1 MAILIY
7 LSWVLLL
14 TLFSIIFLKKKNHN
28 SNLRLPPGPRGLPI
42 IGNLHRVTGLPHR
55 WFHQLSSKYG
65 PVMLIRLGF
74 TPVVVISSSEAAEE
88 VLKTKDLETCSRTK
102 LMATGKLSY
111 NFKDITFAP
120 YNDSWREYR
129 KVAVMELLNPKKL
142 QTLKF
147 IREEEMDFVV
157 KKISN
162 SALEQSPVAV
172 DLSKISFS
180 LAANILCRTALGQN
194 LRTNKFFDE
203 ERIIKLVE
211 EGSVA
216 SGRLGF
222 NDFFP
227 GKLAKFADWLFQ
239 RKKGILERMFKEL
252 DEFYQHVID
261 DHLKSLDGP
270 KSTDPPADIVAGL
283 LNMVD
288 KNGTCSTRNVNHVK
302 GTLMDFSLG
311 GIDTVAIIIVWAMAE
326 LSRNPR
332 VMKKVQE
339 EIRAVL
345 GSKREKITEEDVDKV
360 EYLKHVIKETF
371 RLHPAV
377 PSIPRESMS
386 HQIKIQGYD
395 IPPNTRIQ
403 INTWAIGRDPKI
415 WKNPEE
421 FIPERFTDSAI
432 HYKGQN
438 YELLP
443 FGSGRRICPAM
454 PMASN
459 IVELGLLNML
469 YFFDWKLPDGMVAED
484 IDMEDAGMISFY
496 KKAPLILVPVKHH

>member
-1 MAILIY
+1 
-7 LSWVLLL
+7 
-14 TLFSIIFLKKKNHN
+14 
-28 SNLRLPPGPRGLPI
+28 
-42 IGNLHRVTGLPHR
+42 
-55 WFHQLSSKYG
+55 
-65 PVMLIRLGF
+65 MLIRLGF

-288 KNGTCSTRNVNHVK
+288 KNGTCSTRNVDHVK
-302 GTLMDFSLG
+302 GTLMVKPSL
-311 GIDTVAIIIVWAMAE
+311 I
-326 LSRNPR
+326 
-332 VMKKVQE
+332 
-339 EIRAVL
+339 
-345 GSKREKITEEDVDKV
+345 
-360 EYLKHVIKETF
+360 
-371 RLHPAV
+371 
-377 PSIPRESMS
+377 
-386 HQIKIQGYD
+386 
-395 IPPNTRIQ
+395 IQ
-403 INTWAIGRDPKI
+403 IIFSISFFFLITICDN
-415 WKNPEE
+415 
-421 FIPERFTDSAI
+421 
-432 HYKGQN
+432 
-438 YELLP
+438 LLY
-443 FGSGRRICPAM
+443 GY
-454 PMASN
+454 
-459 IVELGLLNML
+459 IVHVLNMCVDHAG
-469 YFFDWKLPDGMVAED
+469 FFPRRDRYSGNNYSV
-484 IDMEDAGMISFY
+484 GNGRTQ
-496 KKAPLILVPVKHH
+496 

>member
-1 MAILIY
+1 MAILIHM
-7 LSWVLLL
+7 SWVLLL
-14 TLFSIIFLKKKNHN
+14 TLISIIFLKKKKTPN

-42 IGNLHRVTGLPHR
+42 IGNLHRLNGLPHR
-55 WFHQLSSKYG
+55 WFHQLSAKFG
-65 PVMLIRLGF
+65 PVMFLRLGF

-120 YNDSWREYR
+120 YTDSWREYR
-129 KVAVMELLNPKKL
+129 KVAVMEFLNPKKL
-142 QTLKF
+142 QTLKL

-162 SALEQSPVAV
+162 AAPVAV
-172 DLSKISFS
+172 DLSKISFC

-194 LRTNKFFDE
+194 LHTNKVFDE
-203 ERIIKLVE
+203 ERIVKLVE

-216 SGRLGF
+216 SGRYGF

-227 GKLAKFADWLFQ
+227 GKLAKFADWLL
-239 RKKGILERMFKEL
+239 RRNKGILEKMFKEL

-270 KSTDPPADIVAGL
+270 KSTDSSADIVAGL
-283 LNMVD
+283 LNMAD
-288 KNGTCSTRNVNHVK
+288 KTGTGNLDHVK
-302 GTLMDFSLG
+302 GTLMDLFLG

-326 LSRNPR
+326 LMRNPK
-332 VMKKVQE
+332 VMKKAQE

-360 EYLKHVIKETF
+360 EYLKLVMKETF

-377 PSIPRESMS
+377 PSIPRETMS

-415 WKNPEE
+415 WRNPEE
-421 FIPERFTDSAI
+421 FIPERFVDSAI
-432 HYKGQN
+432 NYKGQN

-469 YFFDWKLPDGMVAED
+469 YFFDWKLPDGMVGED

-496 KKAPLILVPVKHH
+496 KKAPLILVPVKHHE